1 MSSLMVSA
9 QQDWTEARKEIHQ
22 NIRLSASNFLAYVDP
37 TDALTPAPKGYEAFY
52 LTHYGRHGSRWLIGE
67 WEYTDAMKV
76 LAQQGQM
83 NAVDFIGKRY
93 DMGNKLGVLMA
104 NVEQGVKHP
113 EVGEKFKEYLKDFVK
128 TL

>member
-1 MSSLMVSA
+1 MKLKTILAAALSMSSLMVSA

-37 TDALTPAPKGYEAFY
+37 TEDLTPAPKGYEAFY

-76 LAQQGQM
+76 LSDAH
-83 NAVDFIGKRY
+83 DKR
-93 DMGNKLGVLMA
+93 VLT
-104 NVEQGVKHP
+104 E
-113 EVGEKFKEYLKDFVK
+113 
-128 TL
+128 